1 MGAEVER
8 RQAKPRRPLRGHW
21 LHRRDFFCTCH
32 LTEGNWKATAPVRSI
47 SSRLLPPGC
56 FLQVRSHGM
65 RWGWCGEIEWVK
77 MDDRA
82 QGGFLKPCY
91 TTNDRLPGSNSS
103 SQVVVWLAVCWRS
116 QPELALS
123 PRGPRSCSAPSAQP
137 RRGVTCGCWGAMG
150 AIGKPYGGSWAALI
164 AGFGCMSV
172 EMAVG

>member
-1 MGAEVER
+1 MGLGWGVGGVGGGSGGARVLLLLARGRVVRPWRGSFVGAEVER

-116 QPELALS
+116 RPELALS
-123 PRGPRSCSAPSAQP
+123 PRGPRSCLQP
-137 RRGVTCGCWGAMG
+137 IRR
-150 AIGKPYGGSWAALI
+150 AAL
-164 AGFGCMSV
+164 
-172 EMAVG
+172 